1 MKVYARENYAN
12 KVNKWYMDF
21 LFGAIG
27 ATISQLS
34 KNNLNPSNFAVFL
47 KPRHTHNLNCHL

>member
-1 MKVYARENYAN
+1 MKVYARENYAS

-34 KNNLNPSNFAVFL
+34 KNKNPNIL
-47 KPRHTHNLNCHL
+47 R